1 MGEPGWGGKQTK
13 TGSYNLGRH
22 EDRMYKTIKA
32 FGDEVETINWLNY
45 SGWRVLEYFGNARAQ
60 KQPETVPGV

>member
-45 SGWRVLEYFGNARAQ
+45 SGWRVLEYFGNA
-60 KQPETVPGV
+60 